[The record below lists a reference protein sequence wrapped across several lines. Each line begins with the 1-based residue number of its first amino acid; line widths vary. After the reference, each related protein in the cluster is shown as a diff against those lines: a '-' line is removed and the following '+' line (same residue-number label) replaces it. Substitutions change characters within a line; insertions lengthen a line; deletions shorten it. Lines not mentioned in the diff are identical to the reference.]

1 VARQRPE
8 KAEALKVGLSEKF
21 RAAAAGLNVDSIR
34 QLDGSIEESAD
45 FGGDG
50 VICKWR
56 A

>member
-1 VARQRPE
+1 MWIE
-8 KAEALKVGLSEKF
+8 YDNLT
-21 RAAAAGLNVDSIR
+21 
-34 QLDGSIEESAD
+34 GSIEESAD